1 MCLTLT
7 YEFKIEPSIQQADTM
22 NQWLEA
28 CRKVWNL
35 ALSERKGWYNSGSW
49 HIDACSLKTEY
60 IIPADAPKPT
70 FASQCKALTEERAKN
85 PLLKAVHSQVL
96 QQVLRQ
102 LEKAFV
108 RMREQKYGFPRFKKE
123 GRMRSFLFPQLG
135 KDPLRG
141 NCINLPSIGSVK
153 MRVSRPVPDGFIL
166 KQVRVLR
173 RASGWYAMLALQAD
187 VDLPQPIPHGNAV
200 GISLGLE
207 KFLATSFGEAIAQP
221 RFFVN
226 TQRKLKLLQK
236 RVSHKVLDS
245 NNWRKAQKKV
255 SRLHEY
261 ISNCRKDFH
270 FKLAHHLCDQA
281 GMVFAEDL
289 NINKLAKEMLPHAL
303 NTGWGQFLSIL
314 EWVCRKRGVF
324 FFKVNPNGTSQTCPN
339 CLTATGEKELSERV
353 HKCPEC
359 GYETDQE
366 VAAAQVVVQRGFAAV
381 GHTVKML
388 SEGKVFGLPLMK
400 EFHT

>member
-7 YEFKIEPSIQQADTM
+7 YEFKLEPSIQQAETM
-22 NQWLEA
+22 TQWLET
-28 CRKVWNL
+28 CRRVWNW
-35 ALSERKGWYNSGSW
+35 ALTERKSWYNSGSW
-49 HIDACSLKTEY
+49 HIDGCTLKTEY
-60 IIPADAPKPT
+60 IIPADAPRPT
-70 FASQCKALTEERAKN
+70 FASQCKALTQERSNEPA
-85 PLLKAVHSQVL
+85 LKAVHSQVL

-108 RMREQKYGFPRFKKE
+108 SMREQKLGFPRFKKE

-135 KDPLRG
+135 KDPLKS
-141 NCINLPSIGSVK
+141 NSINLPSIGSVR

-166 KQVRVLR
+166 KQVRVVR

-187 VDLPQPIPHGNAV
+187 LDLPQPIPHGNAV

-207 KFLATSFGEAIAQP
+207 KFLATSFGEAIALP
-221 RFFVN
+221 RFFVD

-236 RVSHKVLDS
+236 RVSRKVLDS
-245 NNWRKAQKKV
+245 NNGRKAQKKV
-255 SRLHEY
+255 ARLHEY

-270 FKLAHHLCDQA
+270 FKLAHHICDQA

-289 NINKLAKEMLPHAL
+289 NITKLAKAVLSHAL
-303 NTGWGQFLSIL
+303 KAGWGQFLSIL

-324 FFKVNPNGTSQTCPN
+324 FFKVEPNNTSQ
-339 CLTATGEKELSERV
+339 S
-353 HKCPEC
+353 
-359 GYETDQE
+359 GYEYETEDRD

-381 GHTVKML
+381 GLLV
-388 SEGKVFGLPLMK
+388 
-400 EFHT
+400 